1 MMELSFSEHIVW
13 HANICKC
20 YFGKSAH
27 YIANYPCIPD
37 GQPFNL
43 LWRSI
48 QIKASFNLLY
58 LTFNAFLCMIRIL
71 TQVLP
76 CILDLHFSTRF
87 LRLYQTTTGFNRF
100 LLHTLLRMISASS
113 IKKVATRPIY
123 FVYYLINSLLGLR
136 SNRCSFLHVV
146 AASESRQ
153 PRVYILLMLFPTIVW
168 GYMLYLE

>member
-1 MMELSFSEHIVW
+1 MILSICWLHRYWIGPGSFASLLLFFMMELSFSEHIVW

-71 TQVLP
+71 MQVLL
-76 CILDLHFSTRF
+76 CIMDLHFSTKF
-87 LRLYQTTTGFNRF
+87 LRLYQTTTGFNRVQVW
-100 LLHTLLRMISASS
+100 TYDISCTKFSLGDWSATKSYS
-113 IKKVATRPIY
+113 I
-123 FVYYLINSLLGLR
+123 L
-136 SNRCSFLHVV
+136 CSEWYQL
-146 AASESRQ
+146 AQSR
-153 PRVYILLMLFPTIVW
+153 R
-168 GYMLYLE
+168 